1 MLYKMTRS
9 WPVCRDVTPLT
20 FEAPFLPHPPSG
32 RSLLRANRR
41 RRRDAKPRGL
51 ALRDSPAAGGSNPAP
66 RPDTRARGF
75 FRLPASAD
83 SSCSH
88 RVLGRTMSG
97 RRSPPRGNSG
107 GFAFDVVADP
117 PTMLA
122 AVLDEDLVSVEPG
135 GEHAGDVHTRH
146 VRLHRV
152 GRVLRDAAGIVHRYA
167 DRPEQ
172 REVCSIARQGQDEI
186 RGNRFAV
193 PVRIATHHDV

>member
-1 MLYKMTRS
+1 MLYKQTRS
-9 WPVCRDVTPLT
+9 SPVCRDVPPLT
-20 FEAPFLPHPPSG
+20 FEAPFLHYATSG

-75 FRLPASAD
+75 FRLPASTD
-83 SSCSH
+83 SSRSH

-117 PTMLA
+117 P
-122 AVLDEDLVSVEPG
+122 AVLPPVFDEDLVGVEARRQHP
-135 GEHAGDVHTRH
+135 GDVRSEEHTSELQSH
-146 VRLHRV
+146 SDLVCRL
-152 GRVLRDAAGIVHRYA
+152 LLEKKKKIKKKSYT
-167 DRPEQ
+167 
-172 REVCSIARQGQDEI
+172 I
-186 RGNRFAV
+186 RNNSTYIQTV
-193 PVRIATHHDV
+193 